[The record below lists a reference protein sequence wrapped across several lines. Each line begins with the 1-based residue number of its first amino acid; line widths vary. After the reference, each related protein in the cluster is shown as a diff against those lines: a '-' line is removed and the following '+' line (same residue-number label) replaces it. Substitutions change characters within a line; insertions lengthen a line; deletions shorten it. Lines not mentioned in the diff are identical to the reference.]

1 MNQTLHHP
9 TDKQKR
15 HTAWQTVPIEQ
26 KIEGKCYSV
35 CLSELS
41 VPACSD
47 LQTNHRVK
55 LGFLCAC
62 VFVCVR
68 ACASMFAWGG
78 GHEEGKAISNCPISK
93 CFSTQ
98 VSLPPFQPGDSSTA
112 NTNRLT
118 TLNCRW
124 QRKGFLRKLKKALGC
139 FLFPSILS
147 SNKGGIVF
155 KLKTVACSEVLQKCV
170 LAQGFS
176 KKEGE

>member
-1 MNQTLHHP
+1 MKRLKSDRK
-9 TDKQKR
+9 TDKANESDFASSYRQTKR

-78 GHEEGKAISNCPISK
+78 GG
-93 CFSTQ
+93 
-98 VSLPPFQPGDSSTA
+98 
-112 NTNRLT
+112 NT
-118 TLNCRW
+118 
-124 QRKGFLRKLKKALGC
+124 
-139 FLFPSILS
+139 
-147 SNKGGIVF
+147 
-155 KLKTVACSEVLQKCV
+155 
-170 LAQGFS
+170 
-176 KKEGE
+176 